1 MKEKCSDMYVFDTSP
16 LSVILKHYYQS
27 RFPSLWISF
36 ERLIN
41 LGNVISVS
49 EVFHELEKGP
59 LSGNQWVNAN
69 KLYLRL
75 PPKVKRILSEA
86 YLLQSNLL
94 VNGKRRILKGGGENP
109 FADPFVVAK
118 AAVNDGIVVTLET
131 KKPNSAS
138 IPNICEHF
146 GVPCINLEGFMNRV
160 CWTF

>member
-1 MKEKCSDMYVFDTSP
+1 MYVFDTSP
-16 LSVILKHYYQS
+16 LSVMLKHYYQS
-27 RFPSLWISF
+27 RFPSLWINF

-41 LGNVISVS
+41 LGKVISVS
-49 EVFHELEKGP
+49 EVFHELENGP

-69 KLYLRL
+69 KF
-75 PPKVKRILSEA
+75 IFTIATESEA
-86 YLLQSNLL
+86 HFVRNIFATEQFIGQWKEKN
-94 VNGKRRILKGGGENP
+94 IEGGNP

-118 AAVNDGIVVTLET
+118 AAVSGGVVVTLET